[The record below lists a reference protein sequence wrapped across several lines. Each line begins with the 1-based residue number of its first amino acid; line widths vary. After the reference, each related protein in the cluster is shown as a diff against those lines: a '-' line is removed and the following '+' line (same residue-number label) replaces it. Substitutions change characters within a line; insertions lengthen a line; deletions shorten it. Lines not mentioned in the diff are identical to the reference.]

1 MFSSTS
7 DSSGRCSSS
16 RIDASRVAFSSSVS
30 ENWTPSAPSHVGV
43 ISTLGTQSS
52 DRSVT
57 FSPAGTGGGS
67 SSTTPREGQGI
78 PPPSPTSSS
87 SVPTYA
93 TFLGIDRGAFEPQ
106 FSLRWRPGRRHEI
119 QVGYLFLS
127 RSGEKRLSRD
137 INVRD
142 TTFTAGL
149 NLNTS
154 FGADNAFLAYRYAFS
169 AKENTQIGAQ
179 LGLGAIFFEI
189 SIDALSGAANGND
202 TLTTSYGAGASFT
215 GPTAALGLYG
225 RFRLGD
231 RWYLEANAGTI
242 GIKIENITATVF
254 QGGVAGRY
262 FLSKRFGLEAGYG
275 LSTVKIKIDKEG
287 SGGLFDPTAE
297 GLVRYPTQDLR
308 LGVIAAFQ

>member
-1 MFSSTS
+1 MRPSPLSS
-7 DSSGRCSSS
+7 
-16 RIDASRVAFSSSVS
+16 IRVAALLVMLAGLDPETVRAQSEPNHLYDKYQISAFGSQVLIGPKVRVDSEDGSQGTEFS
-30 ENWTPSAPSHVGV
+30 
-43 ISTLGTQSS
+43 
-52 DRSVT
+52 
-57 FSPAGTGGGS
+57 TGN
-67 SSTTPREGQGI
+67 
-78 PPPSPTSSS
+78 
-87 SVPTYA
+87 V
-93 TFLGIDRGAFEPQ
+93 LGIDRGAFEPQ
-106 FSLRWRPGRRHEI
+106 FALRWRPGRRHEI

-127 RSGEKRLSRD
+127 RSGEKRLTRD

-149 NLNTS
+149 NLNTT

-189 SIDALSGAANGND
+189 NIDALAGATNGND
-202 TLTTSYGAGASFT
+202 TLTTSYGAGASLT

-242 GIKIENITATVF
+242 GIKIENITASVF

-275 LSTVKIKIDKEG
+275 LSTIRIKIDKEG
-287 SGGLFDPTAE
+287 SGGLFDPTIQ
-297 GLVRYPTQDLR
+297 GSIRYPYQDLR

>member
-1 MFSSTS
+1 M
-7 DSSGRCSSS
+7 RSS
-16 RIDASRVAFSSSVS
+16 RLSSIPVAALFVMLAALDPATARAQSEPNHLYDKFQIGVFGSQVLIGPKVRVDSEDGTEGTEFS
-30 ENWTPSAPSHVGV
+30 
-43 ISTLGTQSS
+43 
-52 DRSVT
+52 
-57 FSPAGTGGGS
+57 TGN
-67 SSTTPREGQGI
+67 
-78 PPPSPTSSS
+78 
-87 SVPTYA
+87 V
-93 TFLGIDRGAFEPQ
+93 LGIDRGAFEPQ

-149 NLNTS
+149 NLNTV
-154 FGADNAFLAYRYAFS
+154 FGADNASLAYRYAFS